1 MRKEKGATWGHGKST
16 GFESLSP
23 FIHLS
28 LAMALNFS
36 FSIYKNGNNSI
47 PVLSVLQAYCET
59 WKKEAGMTVS
69 ADSHYCC

>member
-1 MRKEKGATWGHGKST
+1 MRKEKGVTWGHRKST
-16 GFESLSP
+16 GFESLSL

-28 LAMALNFS
+28 LAKALNFS
-36 FSIYKNGNNSI
+36 FFNCKNGNNSI
-47 PVLSVLQAYCET
+47 PVLSVLQAYCEI